1 MVDEVDALHQARE
14 AARRYAAVAREMVEF
29 LDRTS
34 AVFTPE
40 QEAEY
45 AALLGRE
52 ELQYKER
59 QAALH
64 ALGLVVRSLETPGSR
79 EARE

>member
-1 MVDEVDALHQARE
+1 MVDEIEALRRARA
-14 AARRYAAVAREMVEF
+14 AARSYAAVTQDMVEF

-34 AVFTPE
+34 AVPTPE

-52 ELQYKER
+52 ELQLKER
-59 QAALH
+59 QEALH
-64 ALGLVVRSLETPGSR
+64 ALGLVVRSLEAK
-79 EARE
+79 E

>member
-1 MVDEVDALHQARE
+1 MVDEIESLRRARA
-14 AARRYAAVAREMVEF
+14 AARSYAAVTQDMVEF

-34 AVFTPE
+34 AVPSPE

-52 ELQYKER
+52 ELQLKER
-59 QAALH
+59 QEALH
-64 ALGLVVRSLETPGSR
+64 ALGLVVRSLEAK
-79 EARE
+79 E

>member
-1 MVDEVDALHQARE
+1 MVDDVEALRAARE
-14 AARRYAAVAREMVEF
+14 AARRYARVTREMVEF

-34 AVFTPE
+34 AVPDPA

-52 ELQYKER
+52 ELARSER
-59 QAALH
+59 QDALH
-64 ALGLVVRSLETPGSR
+64 ALGLVVRSLEGP
-79 EARE
+79 E

>member
-1 MVDEVDALHQARE
+1 MVDEIEALRQARE
-14 AARRYAAVAREMVEF
+14 AARSYAAVTQDMVEF

-34 AVFTPE
+34 AVPDPE

-52 ELQYKER
+52 ELQFKQR
-59 QAALH
+59 QDTLH
-64 ALGLVVRSLETPGSR
+64 ALGLVVRSLEAK
-79 EARE
+79 E

>member
-1 MVDEVDALHQARE
+1 MAVRDEVNALHAARE
-14 AARRYAAVAREMVEF
+14 AAHRYAAVTREMVEF

-34 AVFTPE
+34 AIPGPD

-52 ELQYKER
+52 EAARSQR
-59 QAALH
+59 QDALH
-64 ALGLVVRSLETPGSR
+64 AIGLVVPSLEENS
-79 EARE
+79 